1 LEDFRRRRNINQSKK
16 ANRRIITAALIPIP
30 ADAPGLS
37 PEDLADE
44 EVDDEE
50 ISDGFV
56 DVGAELLECIG
67 MDEFVEFCRFSKS
80 ISKIRIVKSNVILHA
95 YLINVYYCQRVNML
109 FCEFRYDLHSGRGS
123 HKVRLR

>member
-56 DVGAELLECIG
+56 DVGAEL
-67 MDEFVEFCRFSKS
+67 
-80 ISKIRIVKSNVILHA
+80 
-95 YLINVYYCQRVNML
+95 
-109 FCEFRYDLHSGRGS
+109 
-123 HKVRLR
+123 